1 MCALPNSRGRKTR
14 KEGSMVGS
22 EGRGAND
29 LDDEDFTEGHGGG
42 GKRKGRREP
51 TPFDEGMDLWE
62 EMIVHRKND
71 NKE

>member
-1 MCALPNSRGRKTR
+1 
-14 KEGSMVGS
+14 MVGS